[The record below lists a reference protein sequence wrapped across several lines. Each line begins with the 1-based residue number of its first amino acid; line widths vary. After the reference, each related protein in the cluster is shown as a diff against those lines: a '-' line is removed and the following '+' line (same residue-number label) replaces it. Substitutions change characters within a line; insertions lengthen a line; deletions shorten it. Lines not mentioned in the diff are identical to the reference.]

1 MAIFTE
7 NTGPNVWDW
16 GGSPRRHPQWQYIAT
31 HRAHWTAWWMIELW
45 AVQRKSWSLIEK
57 ESAPHKKIKVLPS
70 IVLELMFPKAW
81 HMPTQVQRRSKYA
94 PTCCVYSKTWCFCI
108 FTKYKIV
115 TFYTECVHS
124 LYLVY

>member
-31 HRAHWTAWWMIELW
+31 HRARWTAWWMIELW

-57 ESAPHKKIKVLPS
+57 VLLTKNKILPS
-70 IVLELMFPKAW
+70 IVLELCEPKFRGDQSIDQCSNVLCLLKNMVLL
-81 HMPTQVQRRSKYA
+81 HFHQIQDSDLLHRMCSQSVP
-94 PTCCVYSKTWCFCI
+94 
-108 FTKYKIV
+108 
-115 TFYTECVHS
+115 S
-124 LYLVY
+124 LLIINF